1 MNICDRHASKERRQ
15 ISVFRHWRFVAIRA
29 VEAAHTYSRASSAT
43 MKLEF
48 PSRVLAY
55 YRDRIF
61 RQRCVFCWS
70 RWRKSKRRGDGR
82 ERRSRGKDTEAAI
95 AHEEEGDE
103 EVDAAGRRRS
113 KRRRGRGPG
122 RTPMVRRRYA
132 TEYHYPDNGPAI
144 SSTACINLR
153 VKGQDTR
160 YLNK

>member
-29 VEAAHTYSRASSAT
+29 VEAAHIYSRASSAT

-82 ERRSRGKDTEAAI
+82 ERRSRGKDTEAAVV
-95 AHEEEGDE
+95 HEEEGDE
-103 EVDAAGRRRS
+103 EVVEAGRRRS
-113 KRRRGRGPG
+113 KRRRRGGGEDPDGRRWCVVVTRRNIIIRIMG
-122 RTPMVRRRYA
+122 RQLARRRA
-132 TEYHYPDNGPAI
+132 
-144 SSTACINLR
+144 
-153 VKGQDTR
+153 
-160 YLNK
+160 